1 MAKTP
6 SSAPCTVPAGTA
18 LLLPLLSASCTTVEP
33 PPFHGRDEA
42 ALRACTEAWFATAVE
57 LTAVVDGE
65 TIPDLERYR
74 VQSDLFAVALP
85 AGNMLGVEPTVTQG
99 VVEGYWLLLAPLPVG
114 EHELRFGGAV
124 PDSDFSTEVTYHLTV
139 AEPTVLEPTDGA
151 LEATPT
157 A

>member
-1 MAKTP
+1 
-6 SSAPCTVPAGTA
+6 
-18 LLLPLLSASCTTVEP
+18 
-33 PPFHGRDEA
+33 
-42 ALRACTEAWFATAVE
+42 
-57 LTAVVDGE
+57 VDGE

-114 EHELRFGGAV
+114 EHELRFGGSL